1 MEKIRLLDFKAP
13 WCFPCKNMEPNVH
26 AAMKEF
32 DNIELVEVNVDEE
45 PDMAREYKVRSIP
58 FLVLLKGNEQDKI
71 SDYDV
76 IGTMVGVRPVEEIK
90 KFLAQA

>member
-32 DNIELVEVNVDEE
+32 DNIELVEINVDEE

-58 FLVLLKGNEQDKI
+58 FMVLLKGD
-71 SDYDV
+71 DV

>member
-1 MEKIRLLDFKAP
+1 MEKIRLLDFFGS
-13 WCFPCKNMEPNVH
+13 WCVPCKTLAPVLD
-26 AAMKEF
+26 AAL
-32 DNIELVEVNVDEE
+32 DGTGIELIKVDVDKE

-58 FLVLLKGNEQDKI
+58 FLVLLKGD
-71 SDYDV
+71 DV